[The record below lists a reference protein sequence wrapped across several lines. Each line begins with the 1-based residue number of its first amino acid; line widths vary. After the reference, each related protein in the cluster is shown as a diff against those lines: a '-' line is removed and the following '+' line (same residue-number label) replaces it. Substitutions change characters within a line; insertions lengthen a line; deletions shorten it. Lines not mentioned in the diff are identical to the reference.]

1 MKNTLISLAAAATLA
16 VSALAI
22 APAAAAP
29 AIGLGV
35 KAPSGQV
42 ELTHWRRHH
51 RHHHFRHYR
60 HVGPFAFYRSGW
72 YGNCHWTRRGY
83 VCWY

>member
-22 APAAAAP
+22 TPAAAAP
-29 AIGLGV
+29 AFGIGV
-35 KAPSGQV
+35 KAPAGQV
-42 ELTHWRRHH
+42 ELAHWRRHH
-51 RHHHFRHYR
+51 HHRHNWGYYPGYR
-60 HVGPFAFYRSGW
+60 DCS
-72 YGNCHWTRRGY
+72 WTRRGY

>member
-22 APAAAAP
+22 TPAAAAP
-29 AIGLGV
+29 AFGIGV
-35 KAPSGQV
+35 KAPAGNV
-42 ELTHWRRHH
+42 ELARH
-51 RHHHFRHYR
+51 RHHSRHKHF
-60 HVGPFAFYRSGW
+60 VGPYAFYRGGGYSD
-72 YGNCHWTRRGY
+72 CFWTRRGY